1 MLIHVLCLAC
11 NMQSH
16 LSKRSMSHVQDAPIT
31 TSFINAQ
38 TALSADI
45 MLDPGWGLSTVL
57 QFDAFLSL
65 TVSKGL

>member
-1 MLIHVLCLAC
+1 
-11 NMQSH
+11 
-16 LSKRSMSHVQDAPIT
+16 MSHVQDAPIT